1 MKNKTNP
8 KIQIKYILL
17 LLPLLLSVLLAS
29 KWLPKNS
36 LANDA
41 KDLEIEAHLEKYIN
55 YEISKNDKGTIIAYQ
70 IKHTPIQDNQNSQIE
85 LKVNRIDELYPNYIK
100 VLNKQNG
107 IEKKSEYNKES
118 GTITIQTEKQNNEY
132 IIFCN
137 YETDTQQE
145 QERELALQVNTKTTT
160 QQQNEEN
167 IVKETSKNFS
177 VTVKEN
183 IGELTSIQYQTKDIY
198 DGYMKSN
205 QINGTNYNTTYQEKQ
220 QITISKKSYQD
231 KLVLVENNTF
241 NNKNLIYKNTKIT
254 EENIKNLLG
263 EDGTLEI
270 LNQNQEILETINK
283 DTNWEENGS
292 YTINYENQPEE
303 LIIKTSKIQNEGILI
318 LEHEKQIK
326 AETSTIEQNQITTKT
341 NLIGIQEIENPQ
353 ENKIEE
359 KQIYNKNNEKT
370 IEIKNAKTNI
380 TMDTN
385 TKKWTNKQQN
395 EVIFEIQLNSNT
407 PKDNLFKNP
416 SIKIKLPK
424 EVEKVIIQNSSI
436 FYENGLEL
444 QEPYTQTDENGE
456 IQIITNLE
464 GQQTEYCENNL
475 QLATNIKITAT
486 VILKKDIKNEQ
497 AKINLEYS
505 NQYTENEEIEIETKE
520 TRNTN

>member
-17 LLPLLLSVLLAS
+17 LVPLLLSVLLAS

-55 YEISKNDKGTIIAYQ
+55 YEISENDKGTIIAYQ

-107 IEKKSEYNKES
+107 IEEKSEYNKES

-198 DGYMKSN
+198 NGYMKSN

-326 AETSTIEQNQITTKT
+326 AETSTIEQNQMK
-341 NLIGIQEIENPQ
+341 
-353 ENKIEE
+353 
-359 KQIYNKNNEKT
+359 KQ
-370 IEIKNAKTNI
+370 
-380 TMDTN
+380 
-385 TKKWTNKQQN
+385 
-395 EVIFEIQLNSNT
+395 
-407 PKDNLFKNP
+407 
-416 SIKIKLPK
+416 
-424 EVEKVIIQNSSI
+424 
-436 FYENGLEL
+436 
-444 QEPYTQTDENGE
+444 
-456 IQIITNLE
+456 
-464 GQQTEYCENNL
+464 
-475 QLATNIKITAT
+475 
-486 VILKKDIKNEQ
+486 
-497 AKINLEYS
+497 
-505 NQYTENEEIEIETKE
+505 
-520 TRNTN
+520 